1 MRMYPA
7 LMLRVKRVS
16 RFGLS
21 RVNKKGNAF
30 KEAMK
35 DAEDVK
41 QGLDETDGAAT
52 PARDADG
59 KPIPTGDTAALKQ
72 QLTDM
77 DNKVDA
83 LGRELRGSAA
93 QTRCASTA
101 WPTLPV
107 CGGRFTA
114 SAWAGRS

>member
-59 KPIPTGDTAALKQ
+59 KPIPMGDTAALKQ

-107 CGGRFTA
+107 CGG
-114 SAWAGRS
+114 